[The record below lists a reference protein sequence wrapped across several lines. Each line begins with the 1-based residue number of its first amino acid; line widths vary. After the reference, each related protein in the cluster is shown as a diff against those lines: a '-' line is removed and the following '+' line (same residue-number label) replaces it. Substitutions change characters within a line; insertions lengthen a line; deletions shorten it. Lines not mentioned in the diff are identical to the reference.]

1 MSLTPGLACMRLYR
15 KFSVLVTVSL
25 LIIACL
31 PANANSESVII
42 QNVELLRR
50 GKQISVRLLTSSP
63 PDYQIT
69 ENLAA
74 QTLVVKFKNARAD
87 FADGR
92 KERLFNDLQ
101 LSGIR
106 FSEFDG
112 EIWAQ
117 FKLEEK
123 DLTYSVSALTKS
135 SGVQID
141 FRPAF
146 EIKPLPDP
154 PEDAVYQLSS
164 LKFDSTNRSF
174 TRLIF
179 DFSKMDKLA
188 ISNLVPEDK
197 GPPRIFLLED
207 SRQTQLTIRLPNTLP
222 KKELEKL
229 EFKGKRLE
237 LAALKAELNQ
247 TFIELNLKVKDIKV
261 ERHFVS
267 APTRWMLDIQ
277 GTPIKENIVEEV
289 KEGEKL
295 SAEELAK
302 IEEEK
307 KARRKRAA
315 KINPEFKLGETA
327 FRDRL
332 YDKAVGHFRKAYAIG
347 KENTAEE
354 FGDPLH
360 PQAAKALFRIGDTIY
375 TMLERRIGDNY
386 HQAIEAYKTA
396 IRITKD
402 AQKTAANN
410 GDNFEPVSLLPH
422 ANFRIGR
429 AYQKMKFHHEA
440 AVYYNI
446 LQESYPNS
454 MEAMEA
460 SFWKG
465 MSRVDQRQWETAI
478 TDFQEYLRSAPKP
491 KFYAVTH
498 YKMAQAYYRLKRYIT
513 AREFFDIARSSDKQY
528 AGDDPTLMFH
538 MGETYYENAEY
549 VTAREIF
556 KELLQKYPNAD
567 FSKLVAIRL
576 GDFLRDEGKED
587 EAIQAYQNAISSYS
601 REIALVGKLRIAN
614 IQAKRPYS
622 DEYLEAIKVYEEIP
636 SLYPE
641 TPQAE
646 EAMLR
651 KGLTLTQYGFF
662 TSAIKS
668 LEEFMQKYPQNIYV
682 KRNVIQENIDENLKG
697 LIDGHFR
704 EGDNFA
710 LVSAYND
717 YKAKYLFN
725 FRFDTTLFQTAAAHR
740 RLGFYEEALDI
751 LSFLETRSEG
761 TVGELVQLEKAMT
774 LQQSNRLVDAR
785 DTLARFLQQYP
796 ESPYDA
802 EARQL
807 LARIYRQQKS
817 YSLALLVYRQTL
829 QKYDRNSSPLQAE
842 IVPELFFELGEMHE
856 ETGEFVD
863 AGEAFMQAV
872 ASYNHPVDHQD
883 TPGYIVKSHFLGPEM
898 HHKAQNYDV
907 ALESYKQAIKI
918 YGKTENEEIMEQVFW
933 ARYQSGVINAS
944 KGDEQQALNIYAELM
959 KLPGNED
966 KLWKK
971 LATENHRTILSK
983 LSYDDYLKE

>member
-1 MSLTPGLACMRLYR
+1 MRLYR
-15 KFSVLVTVSL
+15 KFAFLLTFSL
-25 LIIACL
+25 LVITCI
-31 PANANSESVII
+31 PEKVNSETVII

-50 GKQISVRLLTSSP
+50 GKQISVKLITSSP
-63 PDYQIT
+63 PAYQIT

-74 QTLVVKFKNARAD
+74 KTLVVKFQKASAG
-87 FADGR
+87 FSDGR
-92 KERLFNDLQ
+92 MERLFNDPQ

-106 FSEFDG
+106 FSEFES

-117 FKLEEK
+117 FKLEKK
-123 DLTYSVSALTKS
+123 DLTYSVSALNEN

-141 FRPAF
+141 FRPTF
-146 EIKPLPDP
+146 EIEPLPDP
-154 PEDAVYQLSS
+154 PQDAVYQLSS
-164 LKFDSTNRSF
+164 LEFDTTNKSF
-174 TRLIF
+174 TRLIL
-179 DFSKMDKLA
+179 DFSKPDKL
-188 ISNLVPEDK
+188 STSSLVLEDK

-229 EFKGKRLE
+229 EFKGKRMELE
-237 LAALKAELNQ
+237 TLKAESNQ
-247 TFIELNLKVKDIKV
+247 TFIKLNLKLKDIKV

-267 APTRWMLDIQ
+267 APPRWTLDIQ
-277 GTPIKENIVEEV
+277 GTSIKEKIV
-289 KEGEKL
+289 KEALEEEKL
-295 SAEELAK
+295 SAVELAK

-315 KINPEFKLGETA
+315 NINLEYKRGETA
-327 FRDRL
+327 FRNRL
-332 YDKAVGHFRKAYAIG
+332 YDKSVSHFRKAYSIG

-360 PQAAKALFRIGDTIY
+360 PRAAKALFRIGDTIY

-386 HQAIEAYKTA
+386 HQAIQAYKTA
-396 IRITKD
+396 IRVTND
-402 AQKTAANN
+402 AQKNANDN
-410 GDNFEPVSLLPH
+410 GEDFGPVSQLPH
-422 ANFRIGR
+422 AHFRIGR

-440 AVYYNI
+440 TIFFNI

-465 MSRVDQRQWETAI
+465 MSRIDQRQWETAI

-491 KFYAVTH
+491 KFYSVTH
-498 YKMAQAYYRLKRYIT
+498 YKMAQANYRLKRYIT
-513 AREFFDIARSSDKQY
+513 AREFFDIARSSDKLY
-528 AGDDPTLMFH
+528 ASDDPTLMFH

-556 KELLQKYPNAD
+556 KELLKKYPKAD

-636 SLYPE
+636 ILYPE

-646 EAMLR
+646 EALLR
-651 KGLTLTQYGFF
+651 KGLTLTQYGLF
-662 TSAIKS
+662 TSAINS
-668 LEEFMQKYPQNIYV
+668 LEEFMQEYPQNIFV
-682 KRNVIQENIDENLKG
+682 KKNLIQENIDENLKG

-704 EGDNFA
+704 ERDNFA
-710 LVSAYND
+710 IVSAYND
-717 YKAKYLFN
+717 YKSKYLFN
-725 FRFDTTLFQTAAAHR
+725 FRFDTTLFQTAVAHR
-740 RLGFYEEALDI
+740 GLGFYEEALDI
-751 LSFLETRSEG
+751 LNFLETRSEG
-761 TVGELVQLEKAMT
+761 TIGELVQLEKAMT

-796 ESPYDA
+796 DSPYDA

-807 LARIYRQQKS
+807 LARIYRHLKS
-817 YSLALLVYRQTL
+817 YSLALLVYSQTL
-829 QKYDRNSSPLQAE
+829 QKYDRNSKPLQAE

-856 ETGEFVD
+856 ETGKFVD

-872 ASYNHPVDHQD
+872 SSYNHPINHQE
-883 TPGYIVKSHFLGPEM
+883 TPEYIVKSHFLSPEM
-898 HHKAQNYDV
+898 HLKAQNYDI
-907 ALESYKQAIKI
+907 ALESYKHAIEI

-933 ARYQSGVINAS
+933 ARYQTGVINTS
-944 KGDEQQALNIYAELM
+944 KGDEKQALKIYTELM
-959 KLPGNED
+959 ELPGHEE

-971 LATENHRTILSK
+971 LAAENHRTIQRK
-983 LSYDDYLKE
+983 LTYNDYLKE

>member
-1 MSLTPGLACMRLYR
+1 MPLTPGLSCMGFYR
-15 KFSVLVTVSL
+15 KFAVLLTISL
-25 LIIACL
+25 LIIAFL
-31 PANANSESVII
+31 PENANSENVII

-50 GKQISVRLLTSSP
+50 GNQISVRLLTSGP
-63 PDYQIT
+63 TDYQIT

-74 QTLVVKFKNARAD
+74 QTLVVKFKNTHAG
-87 FADGR
+87 FSDGR
-92 KERLFNDLQ
+92 MERLFNDRQ
-101 LSGIR
+101 ISGIR

-112 EIWAQ
+112 DIWAQ

-123 DLTYSVSALTKS
+123 DLTYSVSALNIN
-135 SGVQID
+135 SGIQID
-141 FRPAF
+141 FRPTF
-146 EIKPLPDP
+146 EIKPLLDP
-154 PEDAVYQLSS
+154 PEDAVYQLAS
-164 LKFDSTNRSF
+164 LKFDSTNKSF

-179 DFSKMDKLA
+179 DFSKPDKYTT
-188 ISNLVPEDK
+188 SSLVKEDN

-222 KKELEKL
+222 KKGLENL
-229 EFKGKRLE
+229 EFKGKRME

-277 GTPIKENIVEEV
+277 GAPINKNIVEKV
-289 KEGEKL
+289 LKGGEL
-295 SAEELAK
+295 STEELAK
-302 IEEEK
+302 IQEDK
-307 KARRKRAA
+307 KARRKRAVR
-315 KINPEFKLGETA
+315 IYVEYKLGEAA

-332 YDKAVGHFRKAYAIG
+332 YDKAVSHFRKAYVIG

-360 PQAAKALFRIGDTIY
+360 PQAAKSLFRIGDTIY
-375 TMLERRIGDNY
+375 TLLERRIGDNY

-402 AQKTAANN
+402 AQKTAINN
-410 GDNFEPVSLLPH
+410 GENFEPFVLLPH

-440 AVYYNI
+440 SVYFNI
-446 LQESYPNS
+446 LQERYPNS

-465 MSRVDQRQWETAI
+465 MNRVDQRQWENAI
-478 TDFQEYLRSAPKP
+478 TDFQEYLRSAPRP

-513 AREFFDIARSSDKQY
+513 AREFFDIARSSDKLY
-528 AGDDPTLMFH
+528 SGDDPTLMFH

-556 KELLQKYPNAD
+556 KDLLQKYPNAD

-587 EAIQAYQNAISSYS
+587 EAIQAYKNAIGSYS

-636 SLYPE
+636 NLYPE

-651 KGLTLTQYGFF
+651 KGLTLTKYGLF

-668 LEEFMQKYPQNIYV
+668 LEKFMQKYPQNIYV
-682 KRNVIQENIDENLKG
+682 KRNLIQENIDENLKG
-697 LIDGHFR
+697 LIDNHFR

-725 FRFDTTLFQTAAAHR
+725 FRFDTTLFQTATAHR

-751 LSFLETRSEG
+751 ISFLETRSEG
-761 TVGELVQLEKAMT
+761 TVSELVQLEKAMT

-829 QKYDRNSSPLQAE
+829 QKYDRKSNPLKAE

-863 AGEAFMQAV
+863 AGEAFMKAV
-872 ASYNHPVDHQD
+872 ASYNHPVDHHD

-898 HHKAQNYDV
+898 HHKGQNYDL
-907 ALESYKQAIKI
+907 ALGNYNQAIKI

-933 ARYQSGVINAS
+933 ARYQSGVINAI
-944 KGDEQQALNIYAELM
+944 KGDEQKALNIYAELM
-959 KLPGNED
+959 ELRGYED

-971 LATENHRTILSK
+971 LATENHRTILNK
-983 LSYDDYLKE
+983 LSYDDYMKK